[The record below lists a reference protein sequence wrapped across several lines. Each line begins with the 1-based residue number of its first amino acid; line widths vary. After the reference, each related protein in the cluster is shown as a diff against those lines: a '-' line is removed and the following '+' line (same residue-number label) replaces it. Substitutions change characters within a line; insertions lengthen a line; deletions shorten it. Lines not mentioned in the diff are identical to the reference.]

1 MSLHLVFSIKMMNHK
16 IHMNSFNEL
25 LKEVFLCY
33 SKVVRSLLLLFG
45 LDERIVYSFSF
56 SVKMIKHKIH
66 MNFFTT
72 FVLSTI
78 VHKH

>member
-45 LDERIVYSFSF
+45 LDERIVEE
-56 SVKMIKHKIH
+56 
-66 MNFFTT
+66 
-72 FVLSTI
+72 
-78 VHKH
+78 